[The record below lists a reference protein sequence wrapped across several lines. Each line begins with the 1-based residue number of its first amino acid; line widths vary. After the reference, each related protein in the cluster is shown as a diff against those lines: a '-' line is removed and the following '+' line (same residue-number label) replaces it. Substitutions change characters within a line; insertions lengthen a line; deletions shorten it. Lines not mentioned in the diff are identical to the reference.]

1 MARGS
6 RSNKKQPAFDPSEL
20 QDLIFS
26 PAVGTGVGSH
36 LLEPHEDS
44 HSPKIVNRGSDILE
58 TPTVGVYDSTT
69 VDMFSAKK
77 ERTGFRS
84 AAPILQD
91 LSLNTKVSSDA
102 KIDLSTVVI
111 IHTPTV
117 GIISPVC
124 GDDTEVYTENG
135 ENESPNP
142 STVDT
147 SHLSIVN
154 DLNDDHITGEAR
166 YS

>member
-1 MARGS
+1 MARAS

-44 HSPKIVNRGSDILE
+44 HSPKMVNRGSDILE

-69 VDMFSAKK
+69 VDTSSSKR

-84 AAPILQD
+84 VASILQD
-91 LSLNTKVSSDA
+91 LSFNTKVA
-102 KIDLSTVVI
+102 PEVKIDLSTVAI

-117 GIISPVC
+117 GIMSPVC
-124 GDDTEVYTENG
+124 GDDTEVYSENG
-135 ENESPNP
+135 E
-142 STVDT
+142 
-147 SHLSIVN
+147 
-154 DLNDDHITGEAR
+154 
-166 YS
+166 